1 MSLNVEM
8 NGTPNAGPIPPQ
20 PRHERKKWLL
30 GLPLI
35 LGFFFISTISFLE
48 GERAVILPDT
58 VSSKNESTSELH
70 VTFIE
75 AEDSTKAAAE
85 KKAKEEADEKAK
97 QEAEEKARKE
107 KVFEKLLDVEDMLE
121 SFEAKRQEL
130 YKKLEQ
136 DYGPAVF
143 KKMFLD
149 NGRSKINPPTNSKD
163 KESTGTGRMV
173 RKMMLKILKG
183 QAAAKSLTSNN
194 ITSHEN
200 RRMEDADLAG
210 FPTYVWATGGHRY
223 VVFWNQR
230 TPRRPQS
237 RCLSSPHTHSPFIS
251 LLHK

>member
-130 YKKLEQ
+130 YKKLEK
-136 DYGPAVF
+136 DYGPVVF

-149 NGRSKINPPTNSKD
+149 NGRSKISPITNSKD
-163 KESTGTGRMV
+163 KATAGRMV

-183 QAAAKSLTSNN
+183 QAAAKRQTSRNLQSEDLSN
-194 ITSHEN
+194 ITSDES
-200 RRMEDADLAG
+200 RRMKDADLAG

-223 VVFWNQR
+223 VVFRNQR
-230 TPRRPQS
+230 TP
-237 RCLSSPHTHSPFIS
+237 
-251 LLHK
+251 

>member
-8 NGTPNAGPIPPQ
+8 HGTPNAGPIPPP

-35 LGFFFISTISFLE
+35 LGFFFMSTMYFLE
-48 GERAVILPDT
+48 GERAEILPED
-58 VSSKNESTSELH
+58 VAAKNESTSELD
-70 VTFIE
+70 VSFKNV
-75 AEDSTKAAAE
+75 STTDGSEITKDPP
-85 KKAKEEADEKAK
+85 KDMKYL
-97 QEAEEKARKE
+97 
-107 KVFEKLLDVEDMLE
+107 EKLLDVEDMLE

-183 QAAAKSLTSNN
+183 QAAAKSQTSRNLQSEDWSN
-194 ITSHEN
+194 ITSDESRTMN
-200 RRMEDADLAG
+200 DDDLAG

-223 VVFWNQR
+223 VV
-230 TPRRPQS
+230 
-237 RCLSSPHTHSPFIS
+237 L
-251 LLHK
+251 